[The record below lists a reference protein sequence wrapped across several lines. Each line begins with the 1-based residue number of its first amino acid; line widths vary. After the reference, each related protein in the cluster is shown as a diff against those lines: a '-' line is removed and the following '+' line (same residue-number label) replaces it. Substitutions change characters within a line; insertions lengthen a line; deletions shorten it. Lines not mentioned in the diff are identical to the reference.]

1 MNKTFITG
9 VDQNYEWLLKWWVR
23 NLRKHNKDVHLTIC
37 DFGISK
43 DILNWAKSNAEVVK
57 SYNPHPK
64 CAWYYKTQ
72 SLLDSK
78 YEFSCWIDS
87 DCEILKP
94 IEDIFDYAK
103 KDFIGLTEDIGK
115 RITEKDHWWATG
127 VMLSKNSSNIL
138 KDWDKQ
144 LKKLTDR
151 GDQEALY
158 YLLNQN
164 PQYKSL
170 ITSLPIEYQWLRLQ
184 LELMQQ
190 DSPDKKIVHW
200 TGSRGKSHIRNNL
213 MISSDYFE

>member
-9 VDQNYEWLLKWWVR
+9 VDRNYEWLLKWWVR

-115 RITEKDHWWATG
+115 RITEKDYWWATG
-127 VMLSKNSSNIL
+127 VILIKNSSNIL
-138 KDWDKQ
+138 QDWDKQ

-151 GDQEALY
+151 GDQEALHF
-158 YLLNQN
+158 LLNQN

-213 MISSDYFE
+213 MISSDYFK